1 MPLPSIKAEFNHL
14 KTRKAGQHVE
24 TLMLFE
30 MIFLH
35 RNKYRMLALRA

>member
-1 MPLPSIKAEFNHL
+1 MALPSIKAEFNHL
-14 KTRKAGQHVE
+14 KTGKAGQYVE
-24 TLMLFE
+24 TFMLFE